1 MHSKPDVIVIGL
13 GAMGSSAASHLAQS
27 GARVLGIDRFT
38 PPHAFGSSHGQTRII
53 REAYFEDPLYVPLV
67 QQAYQLWRE
76 LQAQS
81 GRTLLRQ
88 TGALMIGPQDGV
100 LVRGARL
107 SAEQHGLAHEM
118 LDANEVVRRFS
129 VLRPEPGMVAVWEPR
144 AGVLFA
150 EACVEAQLA
159 QARARGATLAL
170 GERVLGWRVEG
181 DGVEVETDRARYRA
195 GQLLITAGAWAGS
208 LLPAE
213 VLPVS
218 VERQVFHWFEPT
230 AQAAAFDISRCPVH
244 LWEKSPGRYFYGLP
258 DVGDGVK
265 LGIHHEGQTTT
276 ADTVDRE
283 VHPAEIAEMRQLVR
297 RFIPDADGPLRASS
311 VCLYTNTPDGH
322 FWIDRHPGH
331 QQVLIA
337 SPCSGHGFKFASVL
351 GLALA
356 RWLVDGDPGVDLS
369 RFARR

>member
-1 MHSKPDVIVIGL
+1 MHTKLDVIVIGL
-13 GAMGSSAASHLAQS
+13 GAMGSSAASHLAQR

-38 PPHAFGSSHGQTRII
+38 PPHAWGSSHGQTRII

-67 QQAYQLWRE
+67 QQAYLLWRE
-76 LQAQS
+76 LEAQS

-107 SAEQHGLAHEM
+107 SAERHGLAHEM
-118 LDANEVVRRFS
+118 LDADEVTRRFA

-159 QARARGATLAL
+159 LARAHGAQMSF
-170 GERVLGWRVEG
+170 GERVLRWQADGEG
-181 DGVEVETDRARYRA
+181 VKVETDRGCYRA
-195 GQLLITAGAWAGS
+195 GQLLITAGAWAGT
-208 LLPAE
+208 LLPPE

-218 VERQVFHWFEPT
+218 VERQVFHWFEPA
-230 AQAAAFDISRCPVH
+230 AQAPAFDISRCPVH
-244 LWEKSPGRYFYGLP
+244 LWEKSPSRYFYGLP

-265 LGIHHEGQTTT
+265 VGIHHEGRTTT
-276 ADTVDRE
+276 ADAVDRE
-283 VHPAEIAEMRQLVR
+283 VHPAEIDEMRRLVR
-297 RFIPDADGPLRASS
+297 RFIPAADGPLRASS

-322 FWIDRHPGH
+322 FWIDRHSGH
-331 QQVLIA
+331 PQVLIA

-356 RWLVDGDPGVDLS
+356 RWLIDGEPGVDLS

>member
-1 MHSKPDVIVIGL
+1 MHTPLDVIVIGL
-13 GAMGSSAASHLAQS
+13 GAMGSSATSQLAQR

-38 PPHAFGSSHGQTRII
+38 PPHIFGSSHGQTRII

-67 QQAYQLWRE
+67 QQAYGLWRE
-76 LQAQS
+76 LEAQS

-88 TGALMIGPQDGV
+88 TGALMIGPEDGV
-100 LVRGARL
+100 VVHGARL
-107 SAEQHGLAHEM
+107 SAERHGLEHEM
-118 LDANEVVRRFS
+118 LDADEVARRFPI
-129 VLRPEPGMVAVWEPR
+129 LRPEPGMVAVWEPR

-150 EACVEAQLA
+150 EACIEAQLA
-159 QARARGATLAL
+159 LARAHGAELSF
-170 GERVLGWRVEG
+170 GERVLGWRADGEG
-181 DGVEVETDRARYRA
+181 VQVETDRGEYRA
-195 GQLLITAGAWAGS
+195 GQLLIAAGAWAGT
-208 LLPAE
+208 LLPTE

-218 VERQVFHWFEPT
+218 VERQVFHWFEPV
-230 AQAAAFDISRCPVH
+230 AQASAFHISRCPVH
-244 LWEKSPGRYFYGLP
+244 LWEKARGQFFYGLP

-265 LGIHHEGQTTT
+265 LGIHHEGETTT

-283 VHPAEIAEMRQLVR
+283 VHPGEIDDMRKLLR
-297 RFIPDADGPLRASS
+297 RFIPAADGPLRATS

-322 FWIDRHPGH
+322 FWIDRHPEH
-331 QQVLIA
+331 PQVLIA

-356 RWLVDGDPGVDLS
+356 RWLTEGKPGVDLS

>member
-1 MHSKPDVIVIGL
+1 MQTHPDVIVIGL
-13 GAMGSSAASHLAQS
+13 GAMGSSAASQLAQR
-27 GARVLGIDRFT
+27 GARVLGLDRFT

-67 QQAYQLWRE
+67 QQAYRLWRE
-76 LQAQS
+76 LEEQS
-81 GRTLLRQ
+81 GSRLLQR
-88 TGALMIGPQDGV
+88 TGALMIGPADGV

-107 SAEQHGLAHEM
+107 SAEQHGLAHE
-118 LDANEVVRRFS
+118 LIAADEVVRRFP

-150 EACVEAQLA
+150 EACVEAQIA
-159 QARARGATLAL
+159 QARAHGAQLRF
-170 GERVLGWRVEG
+170 GERVLGWRA
-181 DGVEVETDRARYRA
+181 DGSGVQVETERGRHHA
-195 GQLLITAGAWAGS
+195 GRLLITAGAWAPA
-208 LLPAE
+208 LLPAQ

-218 VERQVFHWFEPT
+218 IERQVFHWFEPL
-230 AQAAAFDISRCPVH
+230 AEAAAFGISRCPVH
-244 LWEKSPGRYFYGLP
+244 LWEKAPGRYFYGLP

-265 LGIHHEGQTTT
+265 VGIHHEGAITT
-276 ADTVDRE
+276 AEGVDRE
-283 VHPAEIAEMRQLVR
+283 VHEHEVTEMRRLVR
-297 RFIPDADGPLRASS
+297 RFIPAADGPLRASS

-322 FWIDRHPGH
+322 FWIDRHPEH
-331 QQVLIA
+331 PQVLIA

-356 RWLVDGDPGVDLS
+356 RWLTEGHPGVELG